1 MKEPPIWDFQSLCLK
16 GFSEPSEE
24 RRELENSLEAEVLA
38 GARTNQGEDIRE
50 LSVIDLNYFPP
61 NLTDSS
67 WTARVERNW
76 EAEDIKQVDVSA

>member
-1 MKEPPIWDFQSLCLK
+1 MKDFQSLWLK

-24 RRELENSLEAEVLA
+24 RHELGSSLGAEVPA
-38 GARTNQGEDIRE
+38 GARTNQGEDRRE
-50 LSVIDLNYFPP
+50 LSVIDLNCFPL

-76 EAEDIKQVDVSA
+76 EAEDIEQVDVSA